1 MKKISILLGLML
13 FFCCGTL
20 MAEEFVPKYASIE
33 NNGQRIEV
41 KDLGGLPAF
50 YADYYRNEDVVK
62 ISSTAGRLTLR
73 KGSFFYSCRGMRN
86 GLLITATAYVSGGKI
101 EKIIYE
107 EYDKSRNI
115 TVIVSYFKK

>member
-20 MAEEFVPKYASIE
+20 MAEEFVPKYASIK

-50 YADYYRNEDVVK
+50 YADYYHNEDVVK

-73 KGSFFYSCRGMRN
+73 KGSFCYSCRGMRN

-115 TVIVSYFKK
+115 TAIVSYFKK

>member
-20 MAEEFVPKYASIE
+20 MAEEFVPKYASIK

-50 YADYYRNEDVVK
+50 YADYYHNEDVVK

-73 KGSFFYSCRGMRN
+73 KGSFCYSCRGMRN

>member
-20 MAEEFVPKYASIE
+20 MAEEFVPKYASIK

-50 YADYYRNEDVVK
+50 YADYYHNEDVVK
-62 ISSTAGRLTLR
+62 ISSTAGRLTLK
-73 KGSFFYSCRGMRN
+73 KGNFCYSCRGIRN

>member
-1 MKKISILLGLML
+1 
-13 FFCCGTL
+13 
-20 MAEEFVPKYASIE
+20 
-33 NNGQRIEV
+33 
-41 KDLGGLPAF
+41 
-50 YADYYRNEDVVK
+50 
-62 ISSTAGRLTLR
+62 
-73 KGSFFYSCRGMRN
+73 MRN

>member
-1 MKKISILLGLML
+1 ML

-50 YADYYRNEDVVK
+50 YADYYHNEDVVK

-73 KGSFFYSCRGMRN
+73 KGNFFYSCRGMRN